1 MKKANIHPLI
11 LITCVFAALLTGFF
25 LGRNADR
32 TPVHIQPVTAP
43 AAESRHADDATASDT
58 EAPTVPGP
66 VNINTA
72 TLEQLQTLPGIGPTY
87 AQRIIDYREKNGP
100 FQSVGELANV
110 EGIGEKRL
118 NAIWDLV
125 TTGG

>member
-11 LITCVFAALLTGFF
+11 LITCVFAALLSGFF

-32 TPVHIQPVTAP
+32 TPVQMQPVTAP
-43 AAESRHADDATASDT
+43 AAQSQFSDSTAPET
-58 EAPTVPGP
+58 AAPTVPGP

-72 TLEQLQTLPGIGPTY
+72 TSEQLQTLPGIGPTY
-87 AQRIIDYREKNGP
+87 AQRIIDYRETHGP
-100 FQSVGELANV
+100 FQSVGELANI

-118 NAIWDLV
+118 EAIWNLV